1 MFTYLRCKI
10 SNEDEKDP
18 CWVGPLSPQHGVS
31 SGYGWR
37 VAVNILNKQS
47 QTAEK
52 GWSSSL
58 GGGGLGM
65 GLTTLHH
72 KKLICYEMFQ
82 STLDL
87 N

>member
-58 GGGGLGM
+58 GIGRAARNSSQWKTSLLRSVTHGR
-65 GLTTLHH
+65 
-72 KKLICYEMFQ
+72 KNI
-82 STLDL
+82 
-87 N
+87 